1 MGHYELLLHTNK
13 GCNQM
18 IQGQKNSISHK
29 EPNDF
34 KKKGSQT
41 SKQWGPFDRECT
53 LTNNYTPVSQKS
65 YVY

>member
-1 MGHYELLLHTNK
+1 MGHYELLLHTQIK
-13 GCNQM
+13 AVTRWSKDKKQYKP
-18 IQGQKNSISHK
+18 QRTKWL
-29 EPNDF
+29 
-34 KKKGSQT
+34 KKKSSQT

>member
-34 KKKGSQT
+34 KKKKVH
-41 SKQWGPFDRECT
+41 KQANNGGH
-53 LTNNYTPVSQKS
+53 LTANAR
-65 YVY
+65 

>member
-34 KKKGSQT
+34 KKKR
-41 SKQWGPFDRECT
+41 F
-53 LTNNYTPVSQKS
+53 TNNEGHLTANAR
-65 YVY
+65 